1 MIVVRSYILKNG
13 EKFLSR
19 LLYYVIIIN
28 LTLEKKLRQTR
39 RQLLKFFQCEF
50 YQMRRAEAGSDARIS
65 LPSAASRF
73 AVLSQSPPT
82 SDQRTSVLH
91 TSILLKYSVVLCAP
105 LRIDVRSGNARY
117 VTSFRILPV
126 DFMWNVLVIIN
137 YVQ

>member
-91 TSILLKYSVVLCAP
+91 TSILLIPTQVLSRTLHAVADRRA
-105 LRIDVRSGNARY
+105 LR
-117 VTSFRILPV
+117 
-126 DFMWNVLVIIN
+126 
-137 YVQ
+137 